1 MGYDLKRALLVGVI
15 LPHTQDVDHEESLVE
30 LGELACNLGYDVQEK
45 ILVKVRKP
53 QSRFLIGPGKAEEL
67 ILLAKSHE
75 CGSILFDE
83 PLLPSQQ
90 RNWEATSELNVID
103 RQEVILDIF
112 AHRAQTKEA
121 VLQVELA
128 RLQYEL
134 PRMKR
139 LWTHLDRQR
148 GGGAIQRGEGEAQIE
163 IDQRL
168 IRKRIAKV
176 KEELKQVFKRRGVQR
191 KQRMKVPVPSTAI
204 IGYTNAGKST
214 LLNCLTDSDVLV
226 ADKLFATLDPTSRK
240 LTLPSGRVIV
250 GTDTVGFVRRL
261 PHRLIQAFKA
271 TLEEALVADFLI
283 HVLDGSS
290 LGVEA
295 HLKTTLEVLEELG
308 AEGKPRITV
317 FNKADLVHVPARLK
331 QLQQIVPGALFVS
344 CKTGEGI
351 DGLLS
356 QIDEALRESPVLSE
370 LIVPYE
376 HYELVAKLHEL
387 GCIQEE
393 KNLEEGISI
402 LARDIPPVYQ
412 ERLNGF
418 FHESFATK
426 EAGDSSLGHSS
437 QQ

>member
-1 MGYDLKRALLVGVI
+1 MGYDPKRALLIGVV
-15 LPHTQDVDHEESLVE
+15 LPKTQDLDHEESLEE
-30 LGELACNLGYDVQEK
+30 LEELAFNLGYQVQETL
-45 ILVKVRKP
+45 LVKVRKP
-53 QSRFLIGPGKAEEL
+53 QARFLTGPGKANE
-67 ILLAKSHE
+67 IINLAKSLK

-83 PLLPSQQ
+83 PLMPSQQ
-90 RNWEATSELNVID
+90 RNWESTSELNVID

-112 AHRAQTKEA
+112 ADRAQTREA

-148 GGGAIQRGEGEAQIE
+148 GGGAVQRGEGEAQIE

-176 KEELKQVFKRRGVQR
+176 KSELKQVEKRRGIQR
-191 KQRMKVPVPSTAI
+191 KQRMKVPVPSFAI
-204 IGYTNAGKST
+204 VGYTNAGKST
-214 LLNCLTDSDVLV
+214 LLNCLTGSDVLA

-240 LTLPSGRVIV
+240 LTLPSGRIIV
-250 GTDTVGFVRRL
+250 GTDTVGFVNRL

-271 TLEEALVADFLI
+271 TLEEALVADFLV
-283 HVLDGSS
+283 HVLDSS
-290 LGVEA
+290 NPAVEV

-317 FNKADLVHVPARLK
+317 FNKTDLVEDPVCLR
-331 QLQQIVPGALFVS
+331 QLGKLVPGALSVS
-344 CKTGEGI
+344 CKTAEGV

-356 QIDEALRESPVLSE
+356 RMDEALRESPVLSE
-370 LIVPYE
+370 LVVPYK
-376 HYELVAKLHEL
+376 HYDLIAQLHEL

-393 KNLEEGISI
+393 KNLDHGIRI
-402 LARDIPPVYQ
+402 LARDIPAAYR

-418 FHESFATK
+418 MRQSSGPQGGA
-426 EAGDSSLGHSS
+426 DSSINVS
-437 QQ
+437 

>member
-1 MGYDLKRALLVGVI
+1 MGYDLQRALLIGVV
-15 LPHTQDVDHEESLVE
+15 LPKTQDLDHDESLKE
-30 LGELACNLGYDVQEK
+30 LEELAVNLGYKVQETL
-45 ILVKVRKP
+45 LVKVRKP
-53 QSRFLIGPGKAEEL
+53 QARFLTGPGKAQE
-67 ILLAKSHE
+67 IIDLAKSLK

-90 RNWEATSELNVID
+90 RNWESTSELNVID
-103 RQEVILDIF
+103 RQEIILDIF
-112 AHRAQTKEA
+112 ADRAQTREA

-148 GGGAIQRGEGEAQIE
+148 GGGAVQRGEGEAQIE

-176 KEELKQVFKRRGVQR
+176 KGELKQVEKRRGIQR
-191 KQRMKVPVPSTAI
+191 KQRMKVPVPSVAI
-204 IGYTNAGKST
+204 VGYTNAGKST
-214 LLNCLTDSDVLV
+214 LLNSLTGSDILA

-240 LTLPSGRVIV
+240 LTLPSGRIIV
-250 GTDTVGFVRRL
+250 GTDTVGFVNRL

-271 TLEEALVADFLI
+271 TLEEALVADFLV

-290 LGVEA
+290 PAVET

-308 AEGKPRITV
+308 AEDKPRITV
-317 FNKADLVHVPARLK
+317 FNKTDLVQEPVRLRQLGTVVPD
-331 QLQQIVPGALFVS
+331 ALSIS

-351 DGLLS
+351 DGLLTR
-356 QIDEALRESPVLSE
+356 IDEALRKSPVLSE
-370 LIVPYE
+370 LVVPYE
-376 HYELVAKLHEL
+376 HYELIAQLHQL

-393 KNLEEGISI
+393 KNLDNGIRI
-402 LARDIPPVYQ
+402 LARDIPAAYQ

-418 FHESFATK
+418 MRQPLGSQRGT
-426 EAGDSSLGHSS
+426 SSLV
-437 QQ
+437 QMAPK

>member
-1 MGYDLKRALLVGVI
+1 MGYDLQRALLIGVV
-15 LPHTQDVDHEESLVE
+15 LPKTQDLDHDESLKE
-30 LGELACNLGYDVQEK
+30 LEELAVNLGYKVQETL
-45 ILVKVRKP
+45 LVKVRKP
-53 QSRFLIGPGKAEEL
+53 QARFLTGPGKAQE
-67 ILLAKSHE
+67 IIDLAKSLK

-90 RNWEATSELNVID
+90 RNWESTSELNVID
-103 RQEVILDIF
+103 RQEIILDIF
-112 AHRAQTKEA
+112 ADRAQTREA

-148 GGGAIQRGEGEAQIE
+148 GGGAVQRGEGEAQIE

-176 KEELKQVFKRRGVQR
+176 KGELKQVEKRRGIQR
-191 KQRMKVPVPSTAI
+191 KQRMKVPVPSVAI
-204 IGYTNAGKST
+204 VGYTNAGKST
-214 LLNCLTDSDVLV
+214 LLNSLTGSDILA

-240 LTLPSGRVIV
+240 LTLPSGRIIV
-250 GTDTVGFVRRL
+250 GTDTVGFVNRL

-271 TLEEALVADFLI
+271 TLEEALVADFLV
-283 HVLDGSS
+283 HVLDSS
-290 LGVEA
+290 NLAVET

-308 AEGKPRITV
+308 AEDKPRITV
-317 FNKADLVHVPARLK
+317 FNKTDLVQEPVRLRQLGTVVPD
-331 QLQQIVPGALFVS
+331 ALSIS

-351 DGLLS
+351 DGLLAL
-356 QIDEALRESPVLSE
+356 IDEALRKSPVLSE
-370 LIVPYE
+370 LVVPYE
-376 HYELVAKLHEL
+376 HYELIAQLHQL

-393 KNLEEGISI
+393 KNLDNGIRI
-402 LARDIPPVYQ
+402 LARDIPAAYQ

-418 FHESFATK
+418 MRQPLGSQRET
-426 EAGDSSLGHSS
+426 SSLV
-437 QQ
+437 QMAPK

>member
-1 MGYDLKRALLVGVI
+1 MGYDLQRALLIGVV
-15 LPHTQDVDHEESLVE
+15 LPKTQDLDHDESLKE
-30 LGELACNLGYDVQEK
+30 LEELAVNLGYKVQETL
-45 ILVKVRKP
+45 LVKVRKP
-53 QSRFLIGPGKAEEL
+53 QARFLTGPGKAQE
-67 ILLAKSHE
+67 IIDLAKSLK

-90 RNWEATSELNVID
+90 RNWESTSELNVID
-103 RQEVILDIF
+103 RQEIILDIF
-112 AHRAQTKEA
+112 ADRAQTREA

-148 GGGAIQRGEGEAQIE
+148 GGGAVQRGEGEAQIE

-176 KEELKQVFKRRGVQR
+176 KGELKQVEKRRGIQR
-191 KQRMKVPVPSTAI
+191 NQRMKVPVPSVAI
-204 IGYTNAGKST
+204 VGYTNAGKST
-214 LLNCLTDSDVLV
+214 LLNSLTGSDILA

-240 LTLPSGRVIV
+240 LTLPSGRIIV
-250 GTDTVGFVRRL
+250 GTDTVGFVNRL

-271 TLEEALVADFLI
+271 TLEEALVADFLV
-283 HVLDGSS
+283 HVLDSS
-290 LGVEA
+290 NLAVET

-308 AEGKPRITV
+308 AEDKPRITV
-317 FNKADLVHVPARLK
+317 FNKTDLVQEPVRLRQLGTVVPD
-331 QLQQIVPGALFVS
+331 ALSIS

-351 DGLLS
+351 DGLLAL
-356 QIDEALRESPVLSE
+356 IDEALRKSPVLSE
-370 LIVPYE
+370 LVVPYE
-376 HYELVAKLHEL
+376 HYELIAQLHQL

-393 KNLEEGISI
+393 KNLDNGIRI
-402 LARDIPPVYQ
+402 LARDIPAAYQ

-418 FHESFATK
+418 MRQPLGSQRET
-426 EAGDSSLGHSS
+426 SSLV
-437 QQ
+437 QMAPK